1 MINDSNYYSGKFKQR
16 VIQEVLDGKL
26 SKEEA
31 RRDYGILGHSTI
43 LKWIRKF
50 EQADGSI
57 ITMTKE
63 KANEDLSKEESMA
76 KIKALEEA
84 LRLAEMKAAGY
95 SIMIDIAEKELK
107 VPIRKKPNTKR
118 SKS

>member
-1 MINDSNYYSGKFKQR
+1 MITDSVHYSSSFKKK
-16 VIQEVLDGKL
+16 VVQEVLDGKL
-26 SKEEA
+26 KKEDA
-31 RRDYGILGHSTI
+31 RRQYGIRGKSTI

-50 EQADGSI
+50 EQADGPF
-57 ITMTKE
+57 ITMSKE
-63 KANEDLSKEESMA
+63 KANEELSKEEALA

-95 SIMIDIAEKELK
+95 SIMIDLAEEELK
-107 VPIRKKPNTKR
+107 IPIRKKSNTKQ